1 MLQIQ
6 QFSFNILGTNC
17 YVIYGGAEGR
27 CVVADPGMY
36 RPYEKEQLFDFLS
49 QNGLVPDGILL
60 THGHFDHVWGV
71 AAVLE
76 RFPGCPVYLSVRDE
90 EVLLSGEQSIR
101 SFGLKN
107 GLELFPRSDAPDGLE
122 LSLAGFRWQAIATPG
137 HTPGGTCWWCPDERL
152 LLSGDTLFAGT
163 IGRSDLPGGDYD
175 ALIRSILERL
185 MDLPGDTQLLPGH
198 GHASSIGRE
207 AMTNPFLLPFN
218 EPDPDWSSLEPLR

>member
-17 YVIYGGAEGR
+17 YLVHGAAAGR
-27 CVVADPGMY
+27 CVVVDPGMY
-36 RPYEKEQLFDFLS
+36 RSFENERLFAYLEEK
-49 QNGLVPDGILL
+49 GLVPEAVLL
-60 THGHFDHVWGV
+60 THAHFDHVWGV
-71 AAVLE
+71 AALLE
-76 RFPGCPVYLSVRDE
+76 RYPACPVYLNPADDP
-90 EVLLSGEQSIR
+90 VLQGCEDSLR
-101 SFGLKN
+101 SLGLKN
-107 GLELFPRSDAPDGLE
+107 PLQLFTYQNVADGDELT
-122 LSLAGFRWQAIATPG
+122 LAGFRWQVIGTPG
-137 HTPGGTCWWCPDERL
+137 HTPGGVCWWCEEENL

-185 MDLPGDTQLLPGH
+185 MVLPPDTEILPGH

-218 EPDPDWSSLEPLR
+218 EPEPEL